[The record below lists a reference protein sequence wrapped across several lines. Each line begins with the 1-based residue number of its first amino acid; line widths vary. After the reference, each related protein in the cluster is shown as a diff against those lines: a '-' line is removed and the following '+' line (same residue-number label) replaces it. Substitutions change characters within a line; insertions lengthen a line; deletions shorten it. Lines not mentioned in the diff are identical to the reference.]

1 MTGQSMQEGTG
12 GDFWGGEQ
20 LCGKVAGGSM
30 HMGVGQESWKADGP
44 ESRAHT
50 QGWWVR
56 LAISVLD

>member
-44 ESRAHT
+44 ESRART
-50 QGWWVR
+50 QGW
-56 LAISVLD
+56 